1 MVYTESFKKL
11 IGVMTEEYLGK
22 QVPKEFQERYGKT
35 YDKEDIKS
43 FAYAVARSRGIKI
56 DKGGKR

>member
-1 MVYTESFKKL
+1 MPYTESFKKL
-11 IGVMTEEYLGK
+11 KGVMEDEYLGK
-22 QVPKEFQERYGKT
+22 HVPKQFQDRYGKT

>member
-11 IGVMTEEYLGK
+11 KGALTEEYLDK
-22 QVPKEFQERYGKT
+22 QVPQKFQERYGKT

-43 FAYAVARSRGIKI
+43 FAYAVARSRGIKV
-56 DKGGKR
+56 DKGGKF